1 MSVKEPASKLIKTE
15 MIVGVFFII
24 AILVLGYFTIIL
36 NPDANLDKKYVR
48 TVQFNENTGN
58 LKESATV
65 RIKGVDVGRVSKV
78 TMSEDYQ
85 SVLVSVSFDKTPK
98 IYKDYKVKVVPS
110 SLLGGEYLDINIG
123 TVAAGEL
130 DEDEIL
136 QGEAPRD
143 LMGDAAEVVHE
154 IRSGLEKDKLMDRLA
169 TILKN
174 LEKSSTQM
182 SKVFDHISEGKGT
195 LGKLIY
201 DEGVL
206 TKIEEAL
213 TPFKQAG
220 LSVEQAGN
228 KVGSAADE
236 LKKFGTSLNG
246 VLDEAK
252 SGKGLIGKILYDEK
266 AWGEF
271 EKSIANLKSFSEKLN
286 SNDNTVGRILTDK
299 GELYKDFQK
308 FVADLKEISEKI
320 NKGEGTIAKLIND
333 DEAYNDL
340 KAILKDGKKTLN
352 EVQHAVQDFREQAP
366 ISTFGGIIFGTL

>member
-1 MSVKEPASKLIKTE
+1 MSVKEPASRLIKTE
-15 MIVGVFFII
+15 MIVGLFFII

-36 NPDANLDKKYVR
+36 NPDSNMDKKYER

-58 LKESATV
+58 LKDGATV
-65 RIKGVDVGRVSKV
+65 RIKGVEVGRVTKV

-85 SVLVSVSFDKTPK
+85 SVLITVSFKNKPK
-98 IYKDYKVKVVPS
+98 IYKDYKVKVIVS

-130 DEDEIL
+130 DESEIL
-136 QGEAPRD
+136 KGEAPRD
-143 LMGDAAEVVHE
+143 LMGDAAEVVYE
-154 IRSGLEKDKLMDRLA
+154 IRSSLEKDKLMDRLA
-169 TILKN
+169 NILKN
-174 LEKSSTQM
+174 LEKSSAQM
-182 SKVFDHISEGKGT
+182 TKVFDHISEGKGT

-220 LSVEQAGN
+220 LSVEKAGN
-228 KVGSAADE
+228 KVGTAADE
-236 LKKFGTSLNG
+236 LKKFGASLNG

-252 SGKGLIGKILYDEK
+252 TGKGLLGKILYDEK

-286 SNDNTVGRILTDK
+286 SNDSTVGKILSDK
-299 GELYKDFQK
+299 GALYKDFQK

>member
-1 MSVKEPASKLIKTE
+1 MSVKEPASRLIKTE
-15 MIVGVFFII
+15 MIVGLFFIV
-24 AILVLGYFTIIL
+24 AIVVLGYFTIIL
-36 NPDANLDKKYVR
+36 NPEANLDKKYER

-58 LKESATV
+58 LKEGATV
-65 RIKGVDVGRVSKV
+65 RIKGVDVGRVLKV

-85 SVLVSVSFDKTPK
+85 SVLVTLSFKTKPK
-98 IYKDYKVKVVPS
+98 IYKDYKVKVIVS

-130 DEDEIL
+130 DESTIL
-136 QGEAPRD
+136 KGQAPRD
-143 LMGDAAEVVHE
+143 LMGDAAEVVYE
-154 IRSGLEKDKLMDRLA
+154 VRNSLEKDKLMDRLA

-174 LEKSSTQM
+174 LEKSSNQM
-182 SKVFDHISEGKGT
+182 TKVFDHISEGKGT

-213 TPFKQAG
+213 APFKQAG
-220 LSVEQAGN
+220 LSVEKAGD

-252 SGKGLIGKILYDEK
+252 TGKGLLGKILYDEK

-286 SNDNTVGRILTDK
+286 SNDSTVGKILSDK
-299 GELYKDFQK
+299 GALYKDFQK